1 MKYTAKTPVAAPEF
15 FVPPGEYKLRVID
28 AIEKV
33 SKSKNCMI
41 EVKHQVILHDG
52 TEGPKLFD
60 YLVFE
65 DSCFWKIDQFL
76 KSAGMH
82 PGDGA
87 DVDVQAQ
94 EIIGWEVVATLK
106 VEEYNG
112 SKNNK
117 VVSYSIEEF

>member
-1 MKYTAKTPVAAPEF
+1 MRYTAKTPVAAPEF
-15 FVPPGEYKLRVID
+15 FVPAGEYKLRIID
-28 AIEKV
+28 AVEKV
-33 SKSKNCMI
+33 SKGNNCMI
-41 EVKHQVILHDG
+41 QVTHRVLLPDG

-65 DSCFWKIDQFL
+65 ESSFWKIDQFL

-94 EIIGWEVVATLK
+94 EIIGWEVTATLK

-112 SKNNK
+112 TKSNK
-117 VVSYSIEEF
+117 VVSYSLEEF